1 MEKINTVTGT
11 CTPDELGRTLVHEHL
26 LVGQGEAQAGGIRHE
41 VLRQI
46 VPGRHHVPAAGAL
59 PGAGVHFVDCHRR
72 GGALVPLMCVDK
84 TPEELDSFAT
94 LLAESQQFELPY
106 QPWRLVFTAALS
118 GSNGQAPTSE
128 DAESPLERM
137 VEAIKR
143 GEHGSYIP
151 FDAQGQAVQMN

>member
-1 MEKINTVTGT
+1 MVFVAT
-11 CTPDELGRTLVHEHL
+11 ELPEDASAEQRARFAE
-26 LVGQGEAQAGGIRHE
+26 GE
-41 VLRQI
+41 
-46 VPGRHHVPAAGAL
+46 
-59 PGAGVHFVDCHRR
+59 

-137 VEAIKR
+137 VESVKL
-143 GEHGSYIP
+143 GMFGNLLP
-151 FDAQGQAVQMN
+151 FDRQGQPVHFG

>member
-1 MEKINTVTGT
+1 MEIQHF
-11 CTPDELGRTLVHEHL
+11 DDL
-26 LVGQGEAQAGGIRHE
+26 LAAARAQAQPQRLLMVFVATE
-41 VLRQI
+41 
-46 VPGRHHVPAAGAL
+46 L
-59 PGAGVHFVDCHRR
+59 PEDASAEQRARFAEGE

-137 VEAIKR
+137 VESVKL
-143 GEHGSYIP
+143 GMFGNLLP
-151 FDAQGQAVQMN
+151 FDRQGQPVHFG